1 MENNIY
7 STTDSDENR
16 FVDNRRSNIKSD
28 LIEITEDKLENILLK
43 YLKNMGRKTAWMT
56 PLGLFISVILAI
68 NTSTFTDKFNIPAN
82 TWEAVFL
89 IAAFGSGLWL
99 LISLITLG
107 IHWKNSK
114 IDFLINEI
122 KSTT

>member
-1 MENNIY
+1 MQNNIY
-7 STTDSDENR
+7 NTTDSDENR

-89 IAAFGSGLWL
+89 IAAIGSGLWL
-99 LISLITLG
+99 LTSLITLV
-107 IHWKNSK
+107 IYWKNSN

>member
-1 MENNIY
+1 MINNIY
-7 STTDSDENR
+7 NTTGSDENR

-43 YLKNMGRKTAWMT
+43 YLKNMGRQTAWMT
-56 PLGLFISVILAI
+56 PLGLFISVLLAI
-68 NTSTFTDKFNIPAN
+68 NTSTFTDKFNISAN

-89 IAAFGSGLWL
+89 LAAIGSGLWL
-99 LISLITLG
+99 LISLITLAT
-107 IHWKNSK
+107 HWKNSS
-114 IDFLINEI
+114 IDFLISEI